1 MNLSENHEV
10 RQHDQRILENINQLM
25 TDYYNAYIVKISDPN
40 RASEKFTKHY
50 QQLLQKKLK
59 ETPLYVL
66 TQNIYFI
73 ADQPMFKTLTMTKAS
88 NDIDLI
94 HLLLDSA
101 DYYQYIS
108 ATSFSVI
115 DYESLLA
122 KPLDANRFCML
133 RANYLNLLN
142 NLNNS
147 FSSVH
152 SDYKVLNKW
161 LQSAKSDANSFLS
174 AQIYVLGYLES
185 FLGNARLDY
194 LDSHINSIEI
204 DNSGEN
210 ND

>member
-1 MNLSENHEV
+1 
-10 RQHDQRILENINQLM
+10 
-25 TDYYNAYIVKISDPN
+25 
-40 RASEKFTKHY
+40 
-50 QQLLQKKLK
+50 
-59 ETPLYVL
+59 
-66 TQNIYFI
+66 
-73 ADQPMFKTLTMTKAS
+73 
-88 NDIDLI
+88 
-94 HLLLDSA
+94 
-101 DYYQYIS
+101 
-108 ATSFSVI
+108 
-115 DYESLLA
+115 
-122 KPLDANRFCML
+122 ML